1 MKSKAVFDRSNP
13 DFQYRYSLIKLWNE
27 TLSKATIIMLNP
39 SIADELKNDHSVNRC
54 LNYLIDND
62 YGSLEIVNLFAYIET
77 DSKKLKT
84 SEKYIGPE
92 NEFYIREAI
101 KNSETIIVAWGS
113 DNDYK
118 MRKKQV
124 LSIIGNR
131 PVKYFEDF
139 SGRTIPTHI
148 SRLKN
153 GFELR
158 DYNSPF

>member
-1 MKSKAVFDRSNP
+1 MKSKAVFDRSNT

-27 TLSKATIIMLNP
+27 GLAKATIIMLNP

-62 YGSLEIVNLFAYIET
+62 YGSLEIINLFAYIET

-84 SEKYIGPE
+84 SEKYVGTE
-92 NEFYIREAI
+92 NDIYISEAI

-113 DNDYK
+113 DHDYK
-118 MRKKQV
+118 TRKKQV

-131 PVKYFEDF
+131 PIKYFEDF